1 MVGFILW
8 CGVLSLRWQG
18 TNPALSWLL
27 GEQRALASTLVVATA
42 FFFAIAAVG
51 LVLQTSWWD
60 LATLIAA
67 GASLIVVALFPSAI
81 AKCGSLRR
89 LLSTSGCLPA
99 SSGVRGRAAPRW
111 LVEVAD

>member
-1 MVGFILW
+1 MVRWTFAGLLFTHGWVHLW
-8 CGVLSLRWQG
+8 GLIPSMRPQG

-67 GASLIVVALFPSAI
+67 G
-81 AKCGSLRR
+81 LR
-89 LLSTSGCLPA
+89 
-99 SSGVRGRAAPRW
+99 
-111 LVEVAD
+111 